1 MARMQPATARLNGSV
16 GDSLLVGGGFELEV
30 IVRLFVTNCGGSFFR
45 VLAELIFHDM
55 ADPENQTLRVLRD
68 IRGAIESMDQRLG
81 GLSDKVDKNQEDLRS
96 RLDSL
101 RQAING
107 ESVLGRYAAAEVEE
121 RLESLEKRIAAL
133 ESRR

>member
-1 MARMQPATARLNGSV
+1 
-16 GDSLLVGGGFELEV
+16 
-30 IVRLFVTNCGGSFFR
+30 
-45 VLAELIFHDM
+45 M

-96 RLDSL
+96 RLDSP